1 MRALGI
7 DFGERRIGL
16 AISDPAGRL
25 AVPLRTIERHDDRG
39 AARHIARIASAE
51 GVERLVLGEPL
62 NVDGSRGEAAARVH
76 RFARRLERTTELPL
90 ELIDE
95 ALTSVE
101 AEERLRIAG
110 VDLRKNPERIDA
122 VAAQI
127 LLQEALDR
135 KVQAPKPDTDTDTD
149 TDRKRET

>member
-1 MRALGI
+1 MRAMGI

-25 AVPLRTIERHDDRG
+25 ALPLRTIERKNDRG
-39 AARHIARIASAE
+39 AARQIARIAVAE

-62 NVDGSRGEAAARVH
+62 NLDGSRGDAAARIR
-76 RFARRLERTTELPL
+76 RFADRLERTTELPL
-90 ELIDE
+90 ELVSE
-95 ALTSVE
+95 TLTSVE

-110 VDLRKNPERIDA
+110 VDPRKSPERVDA

-127 LLQEALDR
+127 LLQEALDLR
-135 KVQAPKPDTDTDTD
+135 TTRTPTGIPRGQGV
-149 TDRKRET
+149 